1 MALVTEGTLKDCK
14 KRGKRASLPT
24 DFGRAH
30 TFDLGNLGVSLGLLP
45 EETSFVA
52 PRSPPEQLPPELLIE
67 IFLFCRTPGTDAT
80 DTRQC
85 PWTLS
90 QYVHVDALA
99 YLALLPYYPSLLR
112 TYLSRSAPLPIFVT
126 MLEPNG
132 RIHPSSR
139 TEELR
144 PDHER
149 TLLDIL
155 ADHADR
161 WLSADLG
168 LSVGSGLLERLR
180 GCLPRLVRARLI
192 LYAPGAHITFLE
204 GAPALATLVTPYL
217 ACASLSL
224 PWDNLAHYD
233 GPLRYTPVP
242 RDPGLDALA
251 LLSNVVTFALRS
263 PYQPLS
269 SRPAVEFP
277 RLRAL
282 SVFDPG
288 CLARIKAPAL
298 EVLAVGGT
306 MAAEAAAELLKRSRP
321 AQMRALRLRCDSVSE
336 ISLAHIVA
344 VAPGLEELRIYLK
357 DGARHA
363 THSELCAALASEAP
377 PGLRFLALSASRQ
390 WFSEVGLQACPQLMT
405 FAPPIRPNATATNQT
420 FPSLISAIQMRA
432 PGLAVIQL
440 LADNL
445 TAQTSAR
452 SSGEVV
458 FIPKTKSAATSR
470 AASPAAA
477 TSRSYLPFD
486 IFADVAREQNDCE
499 GARGSIAVSLVSP
512 IRVPETVDSWAN
524 IAGTIG
530 ERDGGASLTSDVG
543 STVHMDDERLL
554 QDAHDTSVLF
564 PYPQPIHHSALAPAA
579 RRGLVRRYSLVP
591 RNRGR

>member
-1 MALVTEGTLKDCK
+1 
-14 KRGKRASLPT
+14 
-24 DFGRAH
+24 
-30 TFDLGNLGVSLGLLP
+30 
-45 EETSFVA
+45 
-52 PRSPPEQLPPELLIE
+52 
-67 IFLFCRTPGTDAT
+67 
-80 DTRQC
+80 
-85 PWTLS
+85 
-90 QYVHVDALA
+90 
-99 YLALLPYYPSLLR
+99 
-112 TYLSRSAPLPIFVT
+112 
-126 MLEPNG
+126 
-132 RIHPSSR
+132 
-139 TEELR
+139 
-144 PDHER
+144 
-149 TLLDIL
+149 
-155 ADHADR
+155 
-161 WLSADLG
+161 
-168 LSVGSGLLERLR
+168 
-180 GCLPRLVRARLI
+180 
-192 LYAPGAHITFLE
+192 
-204 GAPALATLVTPYL
+204 
-217 ACASLSL
+217 
-224 PWDNLAHYD
+224 
-233 GPLRYTPVP
+233 
-242 RDPGLDALA
+242 
-251 LLSNVVTFALRS
+251 
-263 PYQPLS
+263 
-269 SRPAVEFP
+269 
-277 RLRAL
+277 
-282 SVFDPG
+282 
-288 CLARIKAPAL
+288 
-298 EVLAVGGT
+298 

-524 IAGTIG
+524 MRAPLVNGMEAHHLPLTLDPRYTWTTSGCCRTRTIL
-530 ERDGGASLTSDVG
+530 RSYSLTRSPYIIAPSPRLRGVG
-543 STVHMDDERLL
+543 LFG
-554 QDAHDTSVLF
+554 DTVLF
-564 PYPQPIHHSALAPAA
+564 LETEVGRRRENSVESEMDLRVGVVHHVSDCC
-579 RRGLVRRYSLVP
+579 S
-591 RNRGR
+591 